1 MTTQE
6 RSVAPITDVDLS
18 HAVQSDACVLF
29 TGNHETTEAL
39 ARRLH
44 DLSGWRHGPFV
55 VVDCA
60 LPDEEPRLLQLLDV
74 ANPDASN
81 GTSWPTLAQ
90 SGTVF
95 LREVGKLHPTLQL
108 RLSDTLTAFKTKPGG
123 KRRLRRRVI
132 SSSSIPL
139 ESRVKNGTFDAR
151 LFYRL
156 NVIHMVISND
166 DQGSKPYWKVRPWR
180 TDAEMNDVRRNG
192 THCERI
198 HAVGGAHIRRL

>member
-6 RSVAPITDVDLS
+6 RDVAPITDVDLS

-29 TGNHETTEAL
+29 TGDHETTEAL

-60 LPDEEPRLLQLLDV
+60 LPDAEPRLLRWLGMEK
-74 ANPDASN
+74 PDAPN
-81 GTSWPTLAQ
+81 GTSSWPILAQ

-95 LREVGKLHPTLQL
+95 LREVGKLDPTLQL
-108 RLSDTLTAFKTKPGG
+108 RLSDRLAALKTRPGG
-123 KRRLRRRVI
+123 KRRMRRRVI

-139 ESRVKNGTFDAR
+139 ESRVENGTFDAR

-166 DQGSKPYWKVRPWR
+166 DLGCKPYWRVRPFGESCR
-180 TDAEMNDVRRNG
+180 DE
-192 THCERI
+192 
-198 HAVGGAHIRRL
+198 